1 MSNWLPEWRIIVGTT
16 VYDNVLAVNMAT
28 GRDDVDLQCNAGY
41 ARMEIINL
49 DNSAFDI
56 DVTDSLTL
64 ELKNS
69 AGTYIPVFGGEV
81 SDFGISVR
89 SPEETGFITIG
100 NILAVGSLAK
110 LTKALFPDA
119 LAKDTDGDQIF
130 DILNELLINSW
141 FEVAPALQWFN
152 YDPTT
157 TWANA
162 ENVGLGEIDQ
172 PGLYEMIARGADP
185 GISYNL
191 CAQIAQSAQ
200 GQIYEDKVGRVC
212 YADTDHRTQ
221 YLSANGYTTLSA
233 NYAIPSTVK
242 SILQI
247 GKIRN
252 SLVFNYGNNYANQA
266 TALDADSIAN
276 YGRYQ
281 RSVSSNLYNLADVN
295 TLMTRE
301 LGLRAIP
308 RQQLQSI
315 TFRLDNSELPDAER
329 DKLIDAFF
337 GEPVVINDL
346 PINMFNGS
354 FNGFVEGFAIKAT
367 PGYVDLTLTLSPTDF
382 SLVAPQWATV
392 SPGSLIWTGVNATL
406 IWQNAFGGLT

>member
-1 MSNWLPEWRIIVGTT
+1 MSTWLPEWRITVGTT
-16 VYDNVLAVNMAT
+16 VYDNVLSVNMAT
-28 GRDDVDLQCNAGY
+28 GRDDIDLQCNAGY
-41 ARMEIINL
+41 ARMEIVNL
-49 DNSAFDI
+49 NNSAFDI
-56 DVTDSLTL
+56 DVTDALVL

-69 AGTYIPVFGGEV
+69 AGTYVPIFGGQV

-89 SPEETGFITIG
+89 SPDEAGFITIG
-100 NILAVGSLAK
+100 NILAVGSLSK

-119 LAKDTDGDQIF
+119 LAKTYDGTQIY

-141 FEVAPALQWFN
+141 YEVAPALRWMD

-157 TWANA
+157 TWADA

-172 PGLYEMIARGADP
+172 PGLYEMISRSADP
-185 GISYNL
+185 ASSYNL
-191 CAQIAQSAQ
+191 CAQIAQSAL
-200 GQIYEDKVGRVC
+200 GQLYEDKAGQVC
-212 YADTDHRTQ
+212 YADADHRTA
-221 YLSANGYTTLSA
+221 YLSTYGYTTISA
-233 NYAIPSTVK
+233 NYATPSSVK

-281 RSVSSNLYNLADVN
+281 RSVSSNLHNLTDVEDV
-295 TLMTRE
+295 MERE

-308 RQQLQSI
+308 REQLQSI

-329 DKLIDAFF
+329 DKLIDVFF
-337 GEPVVINDL
+337 GQPVVINNL

-367 PGYVDLTLTLSPTDF
+367 PQYVDFTLTLSPTDF
-382 SLVAPQWATV
+382 SLVAPQWDTV
-392 SPGSLIWTGVNATL
+392 SPSSLIWTGVNATL
-406 IWQNAFGGLT
+406 TWQNAYGGLT

>member
-1 MSNWLPEWRIIVGTT
+1 
-16 VYDNVLAVNMAT
+16 MAT
-28 GRDDVDLQCNAGY
+28 GREDIDLQCNAGY
-41 ARMEIINL
+41 ARMEIVNT

-56 DVTDSLTL
+56 DVTDALTL
-64 ELKNS
+64 ELKDS
-69 AGTYIPVFGGEV
+69 GGTYVPVFGGEV

-89 SPEETGFITIG
+89 SPEELGFITIG

-119 LAKDTDGDQIF
+119 LAKDDDGNQIF

-141 FEVAPALQWFN
+141 FEVAPALQWQT

-172 PGLYEMIARGADP
+172 PGLYEMISRAADP
-185 GISYNL
+185 FSSYNL
-191 CAQIAQSAQ
+191 CAQIAQSAL
-200 GQIYEDKVGRVC
+200 GQIYEDKAGRVC
-212 YADTDHRTQ
+212 YADQDHRNT
-221 YLSANGYTTLSA
+221 YLNANGYTTISA
-233 NYAIPSTVK
+233 NYAIPSSVK

-266 TALDADSIAN
+266 TDLDADSIAN

-281 RSVSSNLYNLADVN
+281 RAISSNLHNLSDVN
-295 TLMTRE
+295 DVMGRE
-301 LGLRAIP
+301 LSLRAIP
-308 RQQLQSI
+308 RSQLQAL
-315 TFRLDNSELPDAER
+315 TFRLDNPALPDAER
-329 DKLIDAFF
+329 NKLIDVFF
-337 GEPVVINDL
+337 GEPVVITDL

-354 FNGFVEGFAIKAT
+354 FNGFLEGFAIRAT
-367 PGYVDLTLTLSPTDF
+367 PTYVDITLTLSPTDF
-382 SLVAPQWATV
+382 SLVAPQWDTV
-392 SPGSLIWTGVNATL
+392 SPPSLIWTGVNATL
-406 IWQNAFGGLT
+406 EWENAYGGLT

>member
-1 MSNWLPEWRIIVGTT
+1 
-16 VYDNVLAVNMAT
+16 MAT
-28 GRDDVDLQCNAGY
+28 GRDDIDLQCNAGY
-41 ARMEIINL
+41 ARMEIVNIN
-49 DNSAFDI
+49 NTAFDI

-69 AGTYIPVFGGEV
+69 AGVYVPVFGGEV

-89 SPEETGFITIG
+89 SPEEIGFITIG

-119 LAKDTDGDQIF
+119 LSKDEDGNQIY

-157 TWANA
+157 TWADA
-162 ENVGLGEIDQ
+162 ENVGLGEIDR
-172 PGLYEMIARGADP
+172 PGLYEMIPRTAEPAS
-185 GISYNL
+185 SYNL
-191 CAQIAQSAQ
+191 CAQIAQSAL
-200 GQIYEDKVGRVC
+200 GQIFEDKAGRVC
-212 YADTDHRTQ
+212 YSDADHRTA
-221 YLSANGYTTLSA
+221 YLSTNGYTTISA
-233 NYAIPSTVK
+233 NYATPSSVK

-252 SLVFNYGNNYANQA
+252 SLVFNYGNNYSSQA
-266 TALDADSIAN
+266 TALDANSIAT

-281 RSVSSNLYNLADVN
+281 RSVTSNLDKIADVEDV
-295 TLMTRE
+295 MERE

-308 RQQLQSI
+308 REQLQSI
-315 TFRLDNSELPDAER
+315 TFRLDNSELPDVER

-337 GEPVVINDL
+337 GQPMVVNDL

-354 FNGFVEGFAIKAT
+354 FNGFVEGFSIKAT
-367 PGYVDLTLTLSPTDF
+367 PSYVDFTLTLSPTDF
-382 SLVAPQWATV
+382 SLVAPQWDTV
-392 SPGSLIWTGVNATL
+392 SPPSLIWTGVNATL

>member
-1 MSNWLPEWRIIVGTT
+1 
-16 VYDNVLAVNMAT
+16 MAT
-28 GRDDVDLQCNAGY
+28 GRDDIDLQCNAGY
-41 ARMEIINL
+41 ARMEIVNL

-56 DVTDSLTL
+56 DVTDALVL

-69 AGTYIPVFGGEV
+69 SGVYVPMFGGQV

-100 NILAVGSLAK
+100 NILAVGSLSK

-119 LAKDTDGDQIF
+119 LAKDTDGDQIY
-130 DILNELLINSW
+130 DVLNELLINSW
-141 FEVAPALQWFN
+141 FEVAPALEWVD

-157 TWANA
+157 TWATA

-172 PGLYEMIARGADP
+172 PGLYEMIARSAEP
-185 GISYNL
+185 TSSYNL

-200 GQIYEDKVGRVC
+200 GQIYEDKAGRVC

-221 YLSANGYTTLSA
+221 YLTTNGYTTISA
-233 NYAIPSTVK
+233 NYAVPSTVK

-252 SLVFNYGNNYANQA
+252 SLVFNYGNNYSSQA
-266 TALDADSIAN
+266 TALDTDSIAN

-281 RSVSSNLYNLADVN
+281 LTVTTNLHNLTDVED
-295 TLMTRE
+295 LMDRE

-308 RQQLQSI
+308 REQLQSI

-329 DKLIDAFF
+329 NKLINVFF
-337 GEPVVINDL
+337 GEPIVINDL

-392 SPGSLIWTGVNATL
+392 TPGSLVWTGVNATL

>member
-1 MSNWLPEWRIIVGTT
+1 MSTWLPEWRITVGTT
-16 VYDNVLAVNMAT
+16 VYDNVLSVTMDT
-28 GRDDVDLQCNAGY
+28 GRNDIDLQCNAGY
-41 ARMEIINL
+41 ARMEIVNL
-49 DNSAFDI
+49 TNSAFDI
-56 DVTDSLTL
+56 DVTDPLTL

-69 AGTYIPVFGGEV
+69 AGVYVPVFGGEV

-89 SPEETGFITIG
+89 SPDEAGFITIG
-100 NILAVGSLAK
+100 NILAVGALAK

-119 LAKDTDGDQIF
+119 LAKTTDGTQIY

-141 FEVAPALQWFN
+141 FEVAPALQWMD

-172 PGLYEMIARGADP
+172 PGLYEMISRAADP
-185 GISYNL
+185 ASSYNL

-200 GQIYEDKVGRVC
+200 GQIYEDKAGRVC

-221 YLSANGYTTLSA
+221 YLSTYGYTTLSA

-252 SLVFNYGNNYANQA
+252 SLVFNYGNNYNSQA
-266 TALDADSIAN
+266 TALDASSIAT

-281 RSVSSNLYNLADVN
+281 RSATTNLHNLADVN

-308 RQQLQSI
+308 REQLQSI

-329 DKLIDAFF
+329 DKLINVFF
-337 GEPVVINDL
+337 GQPVVINNL

-367 PGYVDLTLTLSPTDF
+367 PQYVDLTLTLSPTDF

-392 SPGSLIWTGVNATL
+392 TPASLIWTGVNATL
-406 IWQNAFGGLT
+406 IWQNAYGGLT

>member
-1 MSNWLPEWRIIVGTT
+1 MTWLPEWRITVGTT
-16 VYDNVLAVNMAT
+16 VYDNVLSVNMAT
-28 GRDDVDLQCNAGY
+28 GRDDIDLQCNAGY
-41 ARMEIINL
+41 ARMEIVNL
-49 DNSAFDI
+49 NNSAFDI
-56 DVTDSLTL
+56 DVTDALVL

-69 AGTYIPVFGGEV
+69 AGVYVPVFGGQV

-100 NILAVGSLAK
+100 NILAVGSLSK

-119 LAKDTDGDQIF
+119 LSKDFDGDQIY

-141 FEVAPALQWFN
+141 FEVAPALEWID

-157 TWANA
+157 TWADA
-162 ENVGLGEIDQ
+162 ENVGLGQIDQ
-172 PGLYEMIARGADP
+172 PGLYEMIPRSADP
-185 GISYNL
+185 ASSYNL
-191 CAQIAQSAQ
+191 CAQIAQSAL
-200 GQIYEDKVGRVC
+200 GQIYEDKAGRVC
-212 YADTDHRTQ
+212 YADADHRTA
-221 YLSANGYTTLSA
+221 YLSSNGYTTISA
-233 NYAIPSTVK
+233 NYAIPSSVK

-252 SLVFNYGNNYANQA
+252 SLVFNYGNNYSNQA

-281 RSVSSNLYNLADVN
+281 RSVSSNLDKLSDVEDV
-295 TLMTRE
+295 MERE

-308 RQQLQSI
+308 REQLQSI
-315 TFRLDNSELPDAER
+315 TFRLDNSELPDVER
-329 DKLIDAFF
+329 DKLINAFF

-346 PINMFNGS
+346 PVNMFNGS

-392 SPGSLIWTGVNATL
+392 TPPSLIWTGVNATL

>member
-1 MSNWLPEWRIIVGTT
+1 
-16 VYDNVLAVNMAT
+16 MAT
-28 GRDDVDLQCNAGY
+28 GRDDIDLQCNAGY
-41 ARMEIINL
+41 ARMEIVNL
-49 DNSAFDI
+49 NNTAFDI

-69 AGTYIPVFGGEV
+69 AGVYVPVFGGEV

-89 SPEETGFITIG
+89 SPEEIGFITIG

-119 LAKDTDGDQIF
+119 LAKDEDGNQIY

-141 FEVAPALQWFN
+141 FEVAPALQWFD

-172 PGLYEMIARGADP
+172 PGLYEMIARTAEP
-185 GISYNL
+185 ASSYNL

-200 GQIYEDKVGRVC
+200 GQIYEDKAGRVC
-212 YADTDHRTQ
+212 YADTDHRSQ
-221 YLSANGYTTLSA
+221 YLNLNGYTTISA
-233 NYAIPSTVK
+233 NYATPSTVK

-252 SLVFNYGNNYANQA
+252 SLVFNYGNNYNSQA
-266 TALDADSIAN
+266 TALDTESIIN

-281 RSVSSNLYNLADVN
+281 RSVTTNLHNLTDVED
-295 TLMTRE
+295 LMERE
-301 LGLRAIP
+301 LELRAIP
-308 RQQLQSI
+308 REQLQSI

-329 DKLIDAFF
+329 NKLIDAFF
-337 GEPVVINDL
+337 GQPMVINDL
-346 PINMFNGS
+346 PINMFDGS
-354 FNGFVEGFAIKAT
+354 FNGFVEGFSIKAT
-367 PGYVDLTLTLSPTDF
+367 PSYVDFTLTLSPTDF

-392 SPGSLIWTGVNATL
+392 TPPSLIWTGVNATL
-406 IWQNAFGGLT
+406 IWENTIGGLT

>member
-1 MSNWLPEWRIIVGTT
+1 MSTWLPEWKIIVGTT
-16 VYDNVLAVNMAT
+16 VYDNVLSVNMAT
-28 GRDDVDLQCNAGY
+28 GRDDIDLQCNAGY
-41 ARMEIINL
+41 ARMEIVNL
-49 DNSAFDI
+49 NNTPFDI

-69 AGTYIPVFGGEV
+69 AGVYVPVFGGEV

-89 SPEETGFITIG
+89 SPEEIGFITIG

-119 LAKDTDGDQIF
+119 LAKDEDGNQIY

-141 FEVAPALQWFN
+141 FEVAPALQWFD

-157 TWANA
+157 TWADA

-172 PGLYEMIARGADP
+172 PGLYEMISRAAEP
-185 GISYNL
+185 ASSYNL

-200 GQIYEDKVGRVC
+200 GQIYEDKAGRVC

-221 YLSANGYTTLSA
+221 YLTTNGYTTISA
-233 NYAIPSTVK
+233 NYATPSTVK

-266 TALDADSIAN
+266 TALDATSVAN

-281 RSVSSNLYNLADVN
+281 RSVTSNLHNLSDVN
-295 TLMTRE
+295 ILMDRE

-308 RQQLQSI
+308 REQLQSI
-315 TFRLDNSELPDAER
+315 TFRLDNSSLPDAER

-337 GEPVVINDL
+337 GQPMVVNDL

-354 FNGFVEGFAIKAT
+354 FNGFVEGFSIKAT
-367 PGYVDLTLTLSPTDF
+367 PSYVDFTLTLSPTDF

-392 SPGSLIWTGVNATL
+392 TPPSLIWTGVNATL
-406 IWQNAFGGLT
+406 IWENAFGGLT

>member
-1 MSNWLPEWRIIVGTT
+1 MSWLPEWRITVGTT
-16 VYDNVLAVNMAT
+16 VYDNVLTVNMAT
-28 GRDDVDLQCNAGY
+28 GRDDIDLQCNAGY
-41 ARMEIINL
+41 ARMEIVNTN
-49 DNSAFDI
+49 NSAFDI
-56 DVTDSLTL
+56 DVTDALTL
-64 ELKNS
+64 ELKDS
-69 AGTYIPVFGGEV
+69 GGTYVPVFGGEV

-89 SPEETGFITIG
+89 SPEDVGYVTIG

-119 LAKDTDGDQIF
+119 LAKDTDGDQIY

-141 FEVAPALQWFN
+141 FEVAPALQWAA

-172 PGLYEMIARGADP
+172 PGLYEMIARTADP
-185 GISYNL
+185 FSSYNL
-191 CAQIAQSAQ
+191 CAQIAQSAL
-200 GQIYEDKVGRVC
+200 GQIYEDKAGRVC

-221 YLSANGYTTLSA
+221 YLSANGYTTISA
-233 NYAIPSTVK
+233 NYAIPSSVK

-281 RSVSSNLYNLADVN
+281 RSMSTNLHNLADVN
-295 TLMTRE
+295 TVMTRE

-308 RQQLQSI
+308 RSQLQAL
-315 TFRLDNSELPDAER
+315 TFRLDSPALPDAER
-329 DKLIDAFF
+329 NKLIDVFF
-337 GEPVVINDL
+337 GEPVVITDL

-354 FNGFVEGFAIKAT
+354 FNGFVEGFAIRAT
-367 PGYVDLTLTLSPTDF
+367 PTYVDITLTLSPTDF
-382 SLVAPQWATV
+382 SLVAPQWDTV
-392 SPGSLIWTGVNATL
+392 SPANLIWTGVNATL

>member
-1 MSNWLPEWRIIVGTT
+1 MSTWLPEWKIIVGTT
-16 VYDNVLAVNMAT
+16 VYDNVLSVNMAT
-28 GRDDVDLQCNAGY
+28 GRDDIDLQCNAGY
-41 ARMEIINL
+41 ARMEIVNL
-49 DNSAFDI
+49 NNTAFDI

-69 AGTYIPVFGGEV
+69 AGVYVPVFGGEV

-89 SPEETGFITIG
+89 SPEEVGFITIG

-119 LAKDTDGDQIF
+119 LAKDEDGNQIY

-141 FEVAPALQWFN
+141 FEVAPALQWFD

-172 PGLYEMIARGADP
+172 PGLYEMISRAAEP
-185 GISYNL
+185 ASSYNL

-200 GQIYEDKVGRVC
+200 GQIYEDKAGRVC
-212 YADTDHRTQ
+212 YADTDHRTA
-221 YLSANGYTTLSA
+221 YLTTNGYTTISA
-233 NYAIPSTVK
+233 NYATPSTVK

-266 TALDADSIAN
+266 TDLDATSIAN

-281 RSVSSNLYNLADVN
+281 RSVTSNLHNLSDVN
-295 TLMTRE
+295 ILMDRE

-308 RQQLQSI
+308 REQLQSI
-315 TFRLDNSELPDAER
+315 TFRLDNSNLPDVER

-337 GEPVVINDL
+337 GQPMVINDL

-367 PGYVDLTLTLSPTDF
+367 PSYVDFTLTLSPTDF

-392 SPGSLIWTGVNATL
+392 TPPSLIWTGVNATL

>member
-1 MSNWLPEWRIIVGTT
+1 MSTWLPEWKIIVGTT
-16 VYDNVLAVNMAT
+16 VYDNVLSVNMAT
-28 GRDDVDLQCNAGY
+28 GRDDIDLQCNAGY
-41 ARMEIINL
+41 ARMDIVNV

-69 AGTYIPVFGGEV
+69 AGVYVPVFGGEV

-89 SPEETGFITIG
+89 SPEEIGFVTIG

-119 LAKDTDGDQIF
+119 LAKDEDGDQIY

-141 FEVAPALQWFN
+141 FEVAPALQWFD

-157 TWANA
+157 TWADA
-162 ENVGLGEIDQ
+162 ENVGLGEIDR
-172 PGLYEMIARGADP
+172 PGLYEMIPRTADP
-185 GISYNL
+185 ASSYNL
-191 CAQIAQSAQ
+191 CAQIAQSAL
-200 GQIYEDKVGRVC
+200 GQLYEDKAGRVC
-212 YADTDHRTQ
+212 YADADHRTA
-221 YLSANGYTTLSA
+221 YLTTNGYTTLSA
-233 NYAIPSTVK
+233 NYATPSSVK

-252 SLVFNYGNNYANQA
+252 SLVFNYGNNYSSQA
-266 TALDADSIAN
+266 TALDATSIAT

-281 RSVSSNLYNLADVN
+281 RSVTSNLGKIADVN
-295 TLMTRE
+295 LVMNRE

-308 RQQLQSI
+308 REQLQSI
-315 TFRLDNSELPDAER
+315 TFRLDNSALPDAER

-367 PGYVDLTLTLSPTDF
+367 PSYVDLTLTLSPTDF

-392 SPGSLIWTGVNATL
+392 TPGSLIWTGVNATL

>member
-1 MSNWLPEWRIIVGTT
+1 
-16 VYDNVLAVNMAT
+16 MAT
-28 GRDDVDLQCNAGY
+28 GRDDIDLQCNAGY
-41 ARMEIINL
+41 ARLDIVNTTNL
-49 DNSAFDI
+49 PFDI
-56 DVTDSLTL
+56 DVTDVLTL

-69 AGTYIPVFGGEV
+69 SGTYIPVFGGAV

-119 LAKDTDGDQIF
+119 LAKTEDGNQIY

-141 FEVAPALQWFN
+141 SEVAPALQWN
-152 YDPTT
+152 TYDPTT

-172 PGLYEMIARGADP
+172 PGLYEMISRAADP
-185 GISYNL
+185 FSSYNL
-191 CAQIAQSAQ
+191 CAQIAQSAL
-200 GQIYEDKVGRVC
+200 GNMYEDKAGRVC
-212 YADTDHRTQ
+212 YADADHRTA
-221 YLSANGYTTLSA
+221 YLSTNGYTTISA
-233 NYAIPSTVK
+233 SYATPSSIK

-252 SLVFNYGNNYANQA
+252 SLVFKYGNNYANTA
-266 TALDADSIAN
+266 TAIDTDSVAN

-281 RSVSSNLYNLADVN
+281 RDVSSNLHNLSDVN
-295 TLMTRE
+295 TVMARE

-308 RQQLQSI
+308 REQLQSL
-315 TFRLDNSELPDAER
+315 TFRLDNSALPDAER
-329 DKLIDAFF
+329 NKLIDVFF
-337 GEPVVINDL
+337 GQPMIINDL

-354 FNGFVEGFAIKAT
+354 FNGFVEGFSIKAT
-367 PGYVDLTLTLSPTDF
+367 PAYVDMTLTLSPTDF
-382 SLVAPQWATV
+382 SLVAPQWDTV
-392 SPGSLIWTGVNATL
+392 SPPSLIWTGVNATL
-406 IWQNAFGGLT
+406 EWENAFGGLT

>member
-1 MSNWLPEWRIIVGTT
+1 MSSWLPEWRITVGTT

-28 GRDDVDLQCNAGY
+28 GRDDIDLQCNAGY

-49 DNSAFDI
+49 TNTPFDI
-56 DVTDSLTL
+56 DVTDALVL

-69 AGTYIPVFGGEV
+69 SGTYVPVFGGNV

-89 SPEETGFITIG
+89 SPEETNFITVG
-100 NILAVGSLAK
+100 NILAVGALSK

-119 LAKDTDGDQIF
+119 LAKDTDGDQIY
-130 DILNELLINSW
+130 DVLNELLINSW
-141 FEVAPALQWFN
+141 YEVAPALQWAD

-172 PGLYEMIARGADP
+172 PGLYEMISRSAEP
-185 GISYNL
+185 TNSYNL

-200 GQIYEDKVGRVC
+200 GQIYEDKAGRVC

-221 YLSANGYTTLSA
+221 YLSTYGYTTLSA

-242 SILQI
+242 TILQI

-252 SLVFNYGNNYANQA
+252 SLVFNYGNNYASQA
-266 TALDADSIAN
+266 TALDSDSIAN

-281 RSVSSNLYNLADVN
+281 EIITTNLHNLADVN
-295 TLMTRE
+295 TLMTRQ

-308 RQQLQSI
+308 REQLQSI
-315 TFRLDNSELPDAER
+315 TFRLDNPDLPDAER
-329 DKLIDAFF
+329 NKLIDVFF
-337 GEPVVINDL
+337 GQPVVINNL

-392 SPGSLIWTGVNATL
+392 TPSSLQWSGVNASL

>member
-1 MSNWLPEWRIIVGTT
+1 MTWLPEWKIIIGTT
-16 VYDNVLAVNMAT
+16 VYDTVLSVSMAT
-28 GRDDVDLQCNAGY
+28 GRDDIDLQCNAGY
-41 ARMEIINL
+41 ARLEIVNTNNL
-49 DNSAFDI
+49 PFDI

-69 AGTYIPVFGGEV
+69 SGTYIPVFGGEV

-89 SPEETGFITIG
+89 SPEDIGFVTIG

-119 LAKDTDGDQIF
+119 LAKDEDGNQIY

-141 FEVAPALQWFN
+141 FEVAPALQWQD

-172 PGLYEMIARGADP
+172 PGLYEMISRSADP
-185 GISYNL
+185 ASSYNL
-191 CAQIAQSAQ
+191 CAQIAQSAL
-200 GQIYEDKVGRVC
+200 GQMYEDKAGRVC
-212 YADTDHRTQ
+212 YADTDHRTA
-221 YLSANGYTTLSA
+221 YLSANGYTTISA
-233 NYAIPSTVK
+233 NYATPSSIKT
-242 SILQI
+242 ILQI

-252 SLVFNYGNNYANQA
+252 SLVFNYGNNYNNTAS
-266 TALDADSIAN
+266 ALDADSVAN

-281 RSVSSNLYNLADVN
+281 RNVTSNLHNLADVN
-295 TLMTRE
+295 TVMTRE

-308 RQQLQSI
+308 REQLQSL
-315 TFRLDNSELPDAER
+315 TFRLDNTNLPDAER
-329 DKLIDAFF
+329 NKLIDVFF
-337 GEPVVINDL
+337 GQPMIINDL

-354 FNGFVEGFAIKAT
+354 FNGFVEGFAIRAT
-367 PGYVDLTLTLSPTDF
+367 PAYVDMTLTLSPTDF
-382 SLVAPQWATV
+382 SLVAPQWDTI
-392 SPGSLIWTGVNATL
+392 SPSNLIWTGVNATL
-406 IWQNAFGGLT
+406 EWENAIGGLT

>member
-1 MSNWLPEWRIIVGTT
+1 MSTWLPEWKIIVGTT
-16 VYDNVLAVNMAT
+16 VYDNVLSVNMAT
-28 GRDDVDLQCNAGY
+28 GRDDIDLQCNAGY
-41 ARMEIINL
+41 ARMEIVNV

-69 AGTYIPVFGGEV
+69 AGVYVPVFGGEV

-89 SPEETGFITIG
+89 SPEEIGFITIG

-119 LAKDTDGDQIF
+119 LAKDTDGDQIY

-141 FEVAPALQWFN
+141 FEVAPALQWYD

-157 TWANA
+157 TWADA

-172 PGLYEMIARGADP
+172 PGLYEMISRTAEPA
-185 GISYNL
+185 STYNL

-200 GQIYEDKVGRVC
+200 GQIYEDKAGRVC

-221 YLSANGYTTLSA
+221 YLSTNGYTTISA
-233 NYAIPSTVK
+233 NYATPSTVK

-252 SLVFNYGNNYANQA
+252 SLVFNYGNNYASQA
-266 TALDADSIAN
+266 TALDATSVAN

-281 RSVSSNLYNLADVN
+281 RSVTTNLHNLADVN
-295 TLMTRE
+295 DLMDRE

-308 RQQLQSI
+308 REQLQSI
-315 TFRLDNSELPDAER
+315 TFRLDNSNLPDAER

-337 GEPVVINDL
+337 GQPMVVNDL

-354 FNGFVEGFAIKAT
+354 FNGFVEGFSIKAT
-367 PGYVDLTLTLSPTDF
+367 PSYVDFTLTLSPTDF
-382 SLVAPQWATV
+382 SLVAPQWDTV
-392 SPGSLIWTGVNATL
+392 SPPSLIWSGVNATL
-406 IWQNAFGGLT
+406 IWENAFGGLT

>member
-1 MSNWLPEWRIIVGTT
+1 M
-16 VYDNVLAVNMAT
+16 
-28 GRDDVDLQCNAGY
+28 
-41 ARMEIINL
+41 
-49 DNSAFDI
+49 
-56 DVTDSLTL
+56 
-64 ELKNS
+64 
-69 AGTYIPVFGGEV
+69 
-81 SDFGISVR
+81 
-89 SPEETGFITIG
+89 
-100 NILAVGSLAK
+100 AVGSLAK

-119 LAKDTDGDQIF
+119 LAKTEDGTQIF
-130 DILNELLINSW
+130 DILNDLLINSW
-141 FEVAPALQWFN
+141 FEVAPALQWSE

-172 PGLYEMIARGADP
+172 PGLYEMISRAADP
-185 GISYNL
+185 FSSYNL
-191 CAQIAQSAQ
+191 CAQIAQSAL
-200 GQIYEDKVGRVC
+200 GNMYVDKAGRVC
-212 YADTDHRTQ
+212 YADADHRTA
-221 YLSANGYTTLSA
+221 YLSANGYTTISA

-281 RSVSSNLYNLADVN
+281 RSVSSNLHNLSDVN
-295 TLMTRE
+295 DVMDRE

-308 RQQLQSI
+308 REQLQAI

-329 DKLIDAFF
+329 NKLINVFF
-337 GEPVVINDL
+337 GEPIVITDL

-354 FNGFVEGFAIKAT
+354 FNGFCEGFAIRAT
-367 PGYVDLTLTLSPTDF
+367 PQFVDITLTLSPTDF
-382 SLVAPQWATV
+382 SLVTPQWDTV
-392 SPGSLIWTGVNATL
+392 SPANLVWTGVNATL
-406 IWQNAFGGLT
+406 IWENAFGGLT

>member
-1 MSNWLPEWRIIVGTT
+1 MTWLPEWRITIGTT
-16 VYDNVLAVNMAT
+16 VYDTVLSVTMAT
-28 GRDDVDLQCNAGY
+28 GRDDIDLQCNAGY
-41 ARMEIINL
+41 ARLDIVNTTNL
-49 DNSAFDI
+49 PFDI
-56 DVTDSLTL
+56 DVTDVLTL

-69 AGTYIPVFGGEV
+69 SGTYIPVFGGAV

-119 LAKDTDGDQIF
+119 LAKTEDGNQIY

-141 FEVAPALQWFN
+141 SEVAPALQWN
-152 YDPTT
+152 TYDPTT

-172 PGLYEMIARGADP
+172 PGLYEMISRAADP
-185 GISYNL
+185 FSSYNL
-191 CAQIAQSAQ
+191 CAQIAQSAL
-200 GQIYEDKVGRVC
+200 GNMYEDKAGRVC
-212 YADTDHRTQ
+212 YADADHRTT
-221 YLSANGYTTLSA
+221 YLSANGYTTISA
-233 NYAIPSTVK
+233 NYATPSSIK

-252 SLVFNYGNNYANQA
+252 SLVFKYGNNYNNTA
-266 TALDADSIAN
+266 TAIDTDSVAN

-281 RSVSSNLYNLADVN
+281 RDVSSNLHNLSDVN
-295 TLMTRE
+295 TVMARE

-308 RQQLQSI
+308 RDQLQSL
-315 TFRLDNSELPDAER
+315 TFRLDNNDLPDAER
-329 DKLIDAFF
+329 NKLIDVFF
-337 GEPVVINDL
+337 GQPMIINDL

-354 FNGFVEGFAIKAT
+354 FNGFIEGFAIRAT
-367 PGYVDLTLTLSPTDF
+367 PAYVDMTLTLSPTDF
-382 SLVAPQWATV
+382 SLVAPQWDTV
-392 SPGSLIWTGVNATL
+392 SPPSLIWTGVNATL
-406 IWQNAFGGLT
+406 EWENAFGGLT

>member
-1 MSNWLPEWRIIVGTT
+1 MSTWLPEWKIIVGTT
-16 VYDNVLAVNMAT
+16 VYDNVLSVNMAT
-28 GRDDVDLQCNAGY
+28 GRDDIDLQCNAGY
-41 ARMEIINL
+41 ARMEIVNV
-49 DNSAFDI
+49 NNTAFDI

-69 AGTYIPVFGGEV
+69 AGVYVPVFGGEV

-89 SPEETGFITIG
+89 SPEEIGFITIG

-119 LAKDTDGDQIF
+119 LSKDEDGNQIY

-157 TWANA
+157 TWADA
-162 ENVGLGEIDQ
+162 ENVGLGEIDR
-172 PGLYEMIARGADP
+172 PGLYEMIPRTAEPAS
-185 GISYNL
+185 SYNL
-191 CAQIAQSAQ
+191 CAQIAQSAL
-200 GQIYEDKVGRVC
+200 GQLYEDKAGRVC
-212 YADTDHRTQ
+212 YADADHRTA
-221 YLSANGYTTLSA
+221 YLSTNGYTTISA
-233 NYAIPSTVK
+233 NYATPSSVK

-252 SLVFNYGNNYANQA
+252 SLVFNYGNNYSSQA
-266 TALDADSIAN
+266 TALDADSIAT

-281 RSVSSNLYNLADVN
+281 RSVTSNLDKIADVN
-295 TLMTRE
+295 VVMDRE

-308 RQQLQSI
+308 REQLQSI
-315 TFRLDNSELPDAER
+315 TFRLDNSALPDAER

-337 GEPVVINDL
+337 GQPMVVNDL

-354 FNGFVEGFAIKAT
+354 FNGFVEGFSIKAT
-367 PGYVDLTLTLSPTDF
+367 PSYVDFTLTLSPTDF
-382 SLVAPQWATV
+382 SLVAPQWDTV
-392 SPGSLIWTGVNATL
+392 SPPSLIWTGVNATL
-406 IWQNAFGGLT
+406 IWENAFGGLT

>member
-1 MSNWLPEWRIIVGTT
+1 MTWLPEWKIIIGTT
-16 VYDNVLAVNMAT
+16 VYDTVLSVSMAT
-28 GRDDVDLQCNAGY
+28 GRDDIDLQCNAGY
-41 ARMEIINL
+41 ARLEIVNTDNL
-49 DNSAFDI
+49 PFDI

-69 AGTYIPVFGGEV
+69 SGTYIPVFGGEV

-89 SPEETGFITIG
+89 SPEDIGFVTIG

-119 LAKDTDGDQIF
+119 LAKDEDGNQIY

-172 PGLYEMIARGADP
+172 PGLYEMISRSADP
-185 GISYNL
+185 SSSYNL
-191 CAQIAQSAQ
+191 CAQIAQSAL
-200 GQIYEDKVGRVC
+200 GQLYEDKAGRVS
-212 YADTDHRTQ
+212 YADADHRTT
-221 YLSANGYTTLSA
+221 YLSTNGYTTISA
-233 NYAIPSTVK
+233 NYATPSSIKT
-242 SILQI
+242 ILQI

-252 SLVFNYGNNYANQA
+252 SLVFNYGNNYNNSA
-266 TALDADSIAN
+266 TAVDADSVAN

-281 RSVSSNLYNLADVN
+281 RNVTSNLHNLADVN
-295 TLMTRE
+295 TVMNRE

-308 RQQLQSI
+308 REQLQSL
-315 TFRLDNSELPDAER
+315 TFRLDNTNLPDAER
-329 DKLIDAFF
+329 NKLIDVFF
-337 GEPVVINDL
+337 GQPMIINDL

-354 FNGFVEGFAIKAT
+354 FNGFVEGFAIRAT
-367 PGYVDLTLTLSPTDF
+367 PAYVDMTLTLSPTDF
-382 SLVAPQWATV
+382 SLVAPQWDTV
-392 SPGSLIWTGVNATL
+392 TPANLIWTGVNATL
-406 IWQNAFGGLT
+406 EWENAIGGLT

>member
-1 MSNWLPEWRIIVGTT
+1 
-16 VYDNVLAVNMAT
+16 MAT
-28 GRDDVDLQCNAGY
+28 GRDDIDLQCNAGY
-41 ARMEIINL
+41 ARMEIVNV

-69 AGTYIPVFGGEV
+69 AGVYVPVFGGEV

-89 SPEETGFITIG
+89 SPEEIGFITIG

-119 LAKDTDGDQIF
+119 LSKDEDGNQIY

-157 TWANA
+157 TWADA

-172 PGLYEMIARGADP
+172 PGLYEMIPRTAEPAS
-185 GISYNL
+185 SYNL
-191 CAQIAQSAQ
+191 CAQIAQSAL
-200 GQIYEDKVGRVC
+200 GQIFEDKAGRVC
-212 YADTDHRTQ
+212 YSDADHRTA
-221 YLSANGYTTLSA
+221 YLTTNGYTTISA
-233 NYAIPSTVK
+233 NYATPSSVK

-252 SLVFNYGNNYANQA
+252 SLVFNYGNNYSSQA
-266 TALDADSIAN
+266 TALDADSIAT

-281 RSVSSNLYNLADVN
+281 RSVTSNLDKIADVN
-295 TLMTRE
+295 VVMDRE

-308 RQQLQSI
+308 REQLQSI
-315 TFRLDNSELPDAER
+315 TFRLDNSELPDVER

-337 GEPVVINDL
+337 GQPMVVNDL

-354 FNGFVEGFAIKAT
+354 FNGFVEGFSIKAT
-367 PGYVDLTLTLSPTDF
+367 PSYVDFTLTLSPTDF

-392 SPGSLIWTGVNATL
+392 TPPSLIWTGVNATL

>member
-1 MSNWLPEWRIIVGTT
+1 MSTWLPEWRIIVGTT
-16 VYDNVLAVNMAT
+16 VYDNVLSVNMAT
-28 GRDDVDLQCNAGY
+28 GRDDIDLQCNAGY

-69 AGTYIPVFGGEV
+69 AGVYIPVFGGEV

-89 SPEETGFITIG
+89 SPEEIGFITIG

-119 LAKDTDGDQIF
+119 LAKENDGTQIY

-172 PGLYEMIARGADP
+172 PGLYEMISRAADP
-185 GISYNL
+185 AISYNL

-200 GQIYEDKVGRVC
+200 GQLYEDKAGRVA
-212 YADTDHRTQ
+212 YADTDHRTA

-266 TALDADSIAN
+266 TALDAASIAN

-281 RSVSSNLYNLADVN
+281 RSVTTNLHNLADVED
-295 TLMTRE
+295 LMTRE

-308 RQQLQSI
+308 REQLQSI

-329 DKLIDAFF
+329 DKLINAFF

-382 SLVAPQWATV
+382 SLVAPQWDTV
-392 SPGSLIWTGVNATL
+392 SPSNLIWTGVNATL
-406 IWQNAFGGLT
+406 IWENAFGGLT

>member
-1 MSNWLPEWRIIVGTT
+1 
-16 VYDNVLAVNMAT
+16 MAT
-28 GRDDVDLQCNAGY
+28 GRDDIDLQCNAGY
-41 ARMEIINL
+41 ARMEIVNIN
-49 DNSAFDI
+49 NTAFDI

-69 AGTYIPVFGGEV
+69 AGVYVPVFGGEV

-89 SPEETGFITIG
+89 SPEEIGFITIG

-119 LAKDTDGDQIF
+119 LSKDEDGNQIY

-157 TWANA
+157 TWADA

-172 PGLYEMIARGADP
+172 PGLYEMIPRTAEPAS
-185 GISYNL
+185 SYNL
-191 CAQIAQSAQ
+191 CAQIAQSAL
-200 GQIYEDKVGRVC
+200 GQLYEDKAGRVC
-212 YADTDHRTQ
+212 YADADHRTA
-221 YLSANGYTTLSA
+221 YLSTNGYTTISA
-233 NYAIPSTVK
+233 NYATPSSVK

-252 SLVFNYGNNYANQA
+252 SLVFNYGNNYSSQT
-266 TALDADSIAN
+266 TALDADSIAT

-281 RSVSSNLYNLADVN
+281 RSVTSNLNKIADVN
-295 TLMTRE
+295 VVMDRE

-308 RQQLQSI
+308 REQLQSI
-315 TFRLDNSELPDAER
+315 TFRLDNSELPDVER

-337 GEPVVINDL
+337 GQPMVINDL

-354 FNGFVEGFAIKAT
+354 FNGFVEGFSIKAT
-367 PGYVDLTLTLSPTDF
+367 PSYVDFTLTLSPTDF
-382 SLVAPQWATV
+382 SLVAPQWDTV
-392 SPGSLIWTGVNATL
+392 SPPSLIWTGVNATL
-406 IWQNAFGGLT
+406 IWENAFGGLT

>member
-1 MSNWLPEWRIIVGTT
+1 MTWIPEWKIIVGTT
-16 VYDNVLAVNMAT
+16 VYDNVLSVTMAT
-28 GRDDVDLQCNAGY
+28 GRDDIDLQCNAGY
-41 ARMEIINL
+41 ARLEIVNTNNL
-49 DNSAFDI
+49 PFDI

-69 AGTYIPVFGGEV
+69 SGTYVPVFGGEV

-119 LAKDTDGDQIF
+119 LAKEEDGTQIY

-152 YDPTT
+152 YNPTT

-172 PGLYEMIARGADP
+172 PGLYEMISRSAEP
-185 GISYNL
+185 FSSYNL
-191 CAQIAQSAQ
+191 CAQIAQSAL
-200 GQIYEDKVGRVC
+200 GQLYEDKAGRVC
-212 YADTDHRTQ
+212 YADADHRTT
-221 YLSANGYTTLSA
+221 YLSTNGYTTISA
-233 NYAIPSTVK
+233 NYATPSSIKT
-242 SILQI
+242 ILQI

-252 SLVFNYGNNYANQA
+252 SLVFNYGNNYSNSA
-266 TALDADSIAN
+266 TAVDTDSVAN

-281 RSVSSNLYNLADVN
+281 RNVTSNLHNLADVN
-295 TLMTRE
+295 TVMNRE

-308 RQQLQSI
+308 REQLQNL
-315 TFRLDNSELPDAER
+315 TFRLDSTALPDAER
-329 DKLIDAFF
+329 NKLIDVFF
-337 GEPVVINDL
+337 GQPMIINDL
-346 PINMFNGS
+346 PISMFNGS
-354 FNGFVEGFAIKAT
+354 FNGFVEGFAIRAT
-367 PGYVDLTLTLSPTDF
+367 PAYVDMTLTLSPTDF
-382 SLVAPQWATV
+382 SLVAPQWDTV
-392 SPGSLIWTGVNATL
+392 SPPSLIWTGVNATL
-406 IWQNAFGGLT
+406 EWENAIGGLT